1 MPNKCGFAAKLHRA
15 IPQARDSIHL
25 ALYLMNLCLHGLHIW
40 RNPLHLRMP
49 ELSIPFG
56 FRPTLL
62 AALVALPLL
71 ALPTK
76 AAQGPLFQGVAVQPG
91 KTISVSVPLSSE
103 QKTFAAIGGN
113 QVPSNAVAVLAVPPG
128 FDRRKTWPVLV
139 VFSTSDF
146 QRQNRGDISF
156 YIREALSEGWLILA
170 ADGPERPRD
179 DSTGWRAAMTLA
191 ALDALH
197 RSFPGSNK
205 WPVACAGIS
214 GGAKRACLVAPLLA
228 IKGYRVAGL
237 YLAGVNEDLLGDGY
251 RKFRPGP
258 GFFST
263 KIFITS
269 GQRDKIATPEQTLR
283 ARNSILSSGFRQVRL
298 ETFPE
303 GHNVKRPLTRAA
315 LRWFHSAS
323 STAPAPETQTA
334 DASGLRMD
342 ANEIG
347 SGPQK
352 QIAVTVSDSSR
363 HAAPIAVRVYF
374 VGKAPNAGA
383 LFIYSDAELSI
394 NLRGA
399 PAASAKVDVP
409 GLKSDP
415 YQRAPKGFAYVG
427 VGDAEG
433 WIVIAQTKGKTFQMR
448 ASSPALLNVAQAR
461 SHDSLQA
468 MIADYEKRSAE
479 PRR

>member
-1 MPNKCGFAAKLHRA
+1 
-15 IPQARDSIHL
+15 
-25 ALYLMNLCLHGLHIW
+25 
-40 RNPLHLRMP
+40 MP
-49 ELSIPFG
+49 ELSIPFS
-56 FRPTLL
+56 FRPTLIAAL
-62 AALVALPLL
+62 AALSFLVFSTTAS
-71 ALPTK
+71 
-76 AAQGPLFQGVAVQPG
+76 AQGPLFQGVAVQPG
-91 KTISVSVPLSSE
+91 KTISVSVPLNSE
-103 QKTFAAIGGN
+103 QKTFATIGGN
-113 QVPSNAVAVLAVPPG
+113 QVPPNAVAVLAVPPG
-128 FDRRKTWPVLV
+128 FDPQKTWPVLI

-146 QRQNRGDISF
+146 QRQNRGDIHF
-156 YIREALSEGWLILA
+156 YIREALSQGWLILA
-170 ADGPERPRD
+170 ADGPARPRD

-214 GGAKRACLVAPLLA
+214 GGAKRACLIAPLLA

-237 YLAGVNEDLLGDGY
+237 YLAGVNEDLLGAGV
-251 RKFRPGP
+251 RKFHPGP
-258 GFFST
+258 GFLST

-283 ARNSILSSGFRQVRL
+283 VRNSMLAYGFRQVRL

-315 LRWFHSAS
+315 LRWFHSGSFA
-323 STAPAPETQTA
+323 APAPEIQTA
-334 DASGLRMD
+334 DVLGLRMD

-383 LFIYSDAELSI
+383 RFIYSNAELSVH
-394 NLRGA
+394 LRGA
-399 PAASAKVDVP
+399 PVASAKVDVP
-409 GLKSDP
+409 ALKSDP
-415 YQRAPKGFAYVG
+415 HRRAPKGFAYVG

-433 WIVIAQTKGKTFQMR
+433 WIVTAQTNGKTFQMR
-448 ASSPALLNVAQAR
+448 ASSAALLNVAQGR
-461 SHDSLQA
+461 SHDSLSA

>member
-1 MPNKCGFAAKLHRA
+1 
-15 IPQARDSIHL
+15 
-25 ALYLMNLCLHGLHIW
+25 
-40 RNPLHLRMP
+40 MP

-62 AALVALPLL
+62 AALVALQLL

-76 AAQGPLFQGVAVQPG
+76 APAQEPRFQGVALEPG

-128 FDRRKTWPVLV
+128 FDPGKTWPILA

-146 QRQNRGDISF
+146 QRQNRGDIHF

-214 GGAKRACLVAPLLA
+214 GGAKRACLIAPLLA
-228 IKGYRVAGL
+228 IKGNRVAGL
-237 YLAGVNEDLLGDGY
+237 YLAGVNEDLLGEGY

-263 KIFITS
+263 KVFIIS
-269 GQRDKIATPEQTLR
+269 GQRDNIATPAQTLR
-283 ARNSILSSGFRQVRL
+283 VRNSMLASGFRQVRL

-323 STAPAPETQTA
+323 SAAPAPELQTA
-334 DASGLRMD
+334 DVSGLRMD
-342 ANEIG
+342 ATETG

-363 HAAPIAVRVYF
+363 HPAPIVVRVYF

-383 LFIYSDAELSI
+383 RFIYSDAELSI

-399 PAASAKVDVP
+399 PTASATVEVP
-409 GLKSDP
+409 ALKSDP
-415 YQRAPKGFAYVG
+415 NKRAPKGFAYVG

-433 WIVIAQTKGKTFQMR
+433 WIVAAQTKGKTFQMR
-448 ASSPALLNVAQAR
+448 ASTSALLDVAQGHSR
-461 SHDSLQA
+461 DSLSA
-468 MIADYEKRSAE
+468 MVADYEKRSAV
-479 PRR
+479 R